1 MNQERVIP
9 RERASAGDAW
19 ELPDMGAGGKRQPQP
34 QRPEVSVEA
43 LERIQRD
50 AYQEAFAQGRREG
63 YEAGFREGREAGLKQ
78 GQAEG
83 RQLVQR
89 LREVLDATAEPA
101 AQLDQAAEDELAA
114 LALAAARQVIRREIQ
129 TQPGEVVAVVREAVG
144 LLPLA
149 AREITVRL
157 HPDDAA
163 FVRQTLG
170 EGERSAWRLQD
181 DPALSRGGCVV
192 ETPRSRVD
200 ASLERR
206 LNALAADLL
215 GAQARVEDSD
225 EVEPEDADG

>member
-1 MNQERVIP
+1 MSQERVIP
-9 RERASAGDAW
+9 RERAGGGDAW
-19 ELPDMGAGGKRQPQP
+19 ELPDMGAGARRRGPGHP
-34 QRPEVSVEA
+34 DVSVEA

-50 AYQEAFAQGRREG
+50 AHAEAFEQGRREG
-63 YEAGFREGREAGLKQ
+63 HDAGFREGREAGLEQ

-83 RQLVQR
+83 RRLVQR
-89 LREVLDATAEPA
+89 LRQILDATAEPA

-149 AREITVRL
+149 AREITLRL
-157 HPDDAA
+157 HPEDAA
-163 FVRQTLG
+163 VVRETLG

-181 DPALSRGGCVV
+181 DPTLSRGGCVV

-215 GAQARVEDSD
+215 GAQARVEDGD
-225 EVEPEDADG
+225 EGEPEDDDG

>member
-9 RERASAGDAW
+9 RERAGGGDAW
-19 ELPDMGAGGKRQPQP
+19 ELPDMGAAPKAEPP
-34 QRPEVSVEA
+34 RPDVSVEA

-50 AYQEAFAQGRREG
+50 AYAEAFEQGKREG
-63 YEAGFREGREAGLKQ
+63 YDAGFQEGRDAGLKQ

-83 RQLVQR
+83 RRLVER
-89 LREVLDATAEPA
+89 LRQVLDATAEPA
-101 AQLDQAAEDELAA
+101 AQLDQAAEDEFAA

-157 HPDDAA
+157 HPEDAA
-163 FVRQTLG
+163 FVGETLG
-170 EGERSAWRLQD
+170 EGERSAWQLQD
-181 DPALSRGGCVV
+181 DPTLSRGGCVV

-206 LNALAADLL
+206 LSALAADLL
-215 GAQARVEDSD
+215 GAQARSEDG
-225 EVEPEDADG
+225 EAPEPDDD

>member
-9 RERASAGDAW
+9 RERAAAGDAW
-19 ELPDMGAGGKRQPQP
+19 ELPDMGAGARRQP
-34 QRPEVSVEA
+34 QRPDVSVEA

-50 AYQEAFAQGRREG
+50 AYQEAFEQGRREG
-63 YEAGFREGREAGLKQ
+63 YEAGFREGRDAGLKQ

-89 LREVLDATAEPA
+89 LRQVLDATAEPA

-144 LLPLA
+144 LLPLS

-163 FVRQTLG
+163 FVRETLG

-215 GAQARVEDSD
+215 GAQARVEDGD
-225 EVEPEDADG
+225 EDEPGDGDG